1 VIPIRST
8 EQPRSRSVVTG
19 LIIALNVLVFLY
31 ELTRSPVGREVL
43 IVHYGMIADRIHW
56 ETLVTSMFLHS
67 GWWHLIGNMW
77 FLWIYGR
84 NIEDLFGHL
93 KFLFFYLACGIVAGL
108 IQMAVDPHSTIPTIG
123 ASGAI
128 AGVMGAYLNKLP
140 HSRIITLV
148 IPVIFVF
155 TLELPAAFPLIYWF
169 VIQFFNGVGSLESR
183 QMTAHIA
190 WFAHI
195 GGFTAGWLM
204 ALMIKSRTRYI
215 FQPSIQ

>member
-1 VIPIRST
+1 VST
-8 EQPRSRSVVTG
+8 G
-19 LIIALNVLVFLY
+19 IIIALNCLVFLY
-31 ELTRSPVGREVL
+31 ELTRSPVGRDVL
-43 IVHYGMIADRIHW
+43 MVKYGMIPDRIIW
-56 ETLVTSMFLHS
+56 ETLVTSLFLHS

-84 NIEDLFGHL
+84 NIEDLFGHV
-93 KFLFFYLACGIVAGL
+93 KFVFFYLACGIAAGL
-108 IQMAVDPHSTIPTIG
+108 VQMAADPHSTIPTIG

-128 AGVMGAYLNKLP
+128 AGVMGAYLCKLP

-169 VIQFFNGVGSLESR
+169 VIQFFNGVGSLESHR
-183 QMTAHIA
+183 MGANVA

-195 GGFTAGWLM
+195 GGFAAGWLM
-204 ALMIKSRTRYI
+204 AMVIKSRTYI
-215 FQPSIQ
+215 WRPTMR